1 MKNEIKYFKQA
12 DIHNYGLDLLRVI
25 SMLSIIGLHIVNAGS
40 GYTNS
45 DGYVDNLLWM
55 IFYMIIVSSV
65 NVFAMLSGYLYSSK
79 KAIKNKN
86 IVKLLLNTIFYYLV
100 ITGVF
105 YICNRETLSTK
116 DLITGIFPPI
126 FGKNWYIVCY
136 VFMFF
141 SIPYINFFIEKISK
155 RTFEKLIVM
164 LFILLSIIPTFGIYD
179 YFRTGSG
186 YSPWWLIY
194 CYMIGCYIKLYDVPK
209 KIKTKFMIISILIVC
224 LCMIFILANILIFDR
239 PAGFFTTLL
248 KQYTSP
254 NTVFFAI
261 MLITVFKN
269 MKIPN
274 SVKKY
279 IKILSTTSFSVY
291 IIHAHPLV
299 MYKIF
304 NGNFLF
310 LNKYNSFV
318 AIFCVIIICVLIYLI
333 CSAIDYVRLIIF
345 KLVRAEKLENYIG
358 QKLDAILNIE
368 TQ

>member
-1 MKNEIKYFKQA
+1 
-12 DIHNYGLDLLRVI
+12 
-25 SMLSIIGLHIVNAGS
+25 
-40 GYTNS
+40 
-45 DGYVDNLLWM
+45 
-55 IFYMIIVSSV
+55 
-65 NVFAMLSGYLYSSK
+65 
-79 KAIKNKN
+79 
-86 IVKLLLNTIFYYLV
+86 
-100 ITGVF
+100 
-105 YICNRETLSTK
+105 
-116 DLITGIFPPI
+116 
-126 FGKNWYIVCY
+126 
-136 VFMFF
+136 
-141 SIPYINFFIEKISK
+141 
-155 RTFEKLIVM
+155 
-164 LFILLSIIPTFGIYD
+164 
-179 YFRTGSG
+179 
-186 YSPWWLIY
+186 
-194 CYMIGCYIKLYDVPK
+194 
-209 KIKTKFMIISILIVC
+209 
-224 LCMIFILANILIFDR
+224 
-239 PAGFFTTLL
+239 
-248 KQYTSP
+248 
-254 NTVFFAI
+254 